1 VLKLSVLLSIFSFV
15 VFAGKAE
22 REFEKN
28 ELKPA
33 IKAAEE
39 AYKKSCG
46 CGLKMSVDA
55 ALKTEDQMRLG
66 RSVANQITENV
77 GKYCTDEGSKKAMC
91 GMSSLEV
98 KLGKETK
105 FTMQAKKGLAETDG
119 TSYVSFDMMTAEI
132 DK

>member
-77 GKYCTDEGSKKAMC
+77 GKYCTDEGSKKGNVWHVFFRSKARQRN
-91 GMSSLEV
+91 EV
-98 KLGKETK
+98 YD
-105 FTMQAKKGLAETDG
+105 A
-119 TSYVSFDMMTAEI
+119 S
-132 DK
+132 